1 MSTLRTFPHPIR
13 RHSFSQR
20 MGGPFLPISSF
31 AISAITVAVFASP
44 VRRVRHLTRLLQLLF
59 AHGARLR
66 PTGRSSLQGRGGS
79 CNDKADHK
87 CVSRESPIVQRGGKL
102 GQIHESNP
110 ETVSRRRFDQCEIT
124 ICFVSL
130 SAGRMGGPTDL
141 ESGVRRLSSSP
152 HLLHQVLLS
161 LSVPAR
167 PPAAFLR

>member
-1 MSTLRTFPHPIR
+1 
-13 RHSFSQR
+13 

-44 VRRVRHLTRLLQLLF
+44 VRPSVTSPAFSSSSLHTER
-59 AHGARLR
+59 GLR